1 MEEKKQLTEKS
12 NPVNT
17 KEYTPREIVSE
28 LDKYIVGQKNAKRS
42 VAVALRNR
50 IRRLKLD
57 PELREDIAPKNILMI
72 GPTGVG
78 KTEIARRLAKLAGSP
93 FIKVEATK
101 YTEVGYVGRDVES
114 MVRDLMAAGFQ
125 MVKQEMQESVTQEAE
140 KRAEEALL
148 DLLFPVNTKK
158 PKEKNIKGGPVIKP
172 MGTFTINPENSNSSI
187 IATTLQMGIPIFNN
201 KGKNKEQ
208 DEEED
213 VSPNDEKALHDIGV
227 DDTGDNGVNHSE
239 EAKEADSKFKATREK
254 LRVMLKE
261 GKLEERTVELL
272 VGQNPQ
278 FPSIEMMGGNMEDLE
293 STLSGFA
300 GFFGGGKKKKVVTVA
315 RAREILKA
323 EEAEKL
329 VDRDRVSDEARQ
341 RVEETGIIF
350 IDEIDKIAVK
360 GDRGGGPDVSR
371 EGVQRDILP
380 IVEGATVNTKWG
392 PVNTDHIL
400 FIAAGAF
407 NVSKPSDLIPELQG
421 RFPLRVELDSLGKDD
436 FLRILTEPKNALIK
450 QYTELLGTENV
461 KLNFTP
467 DAVAHLAALAAEVNS
482 KLENIGARRLHT
494 IMENLL
500 EELSFEASDIAPAN
514 IEITVDYVNEK
525 LADIVKDQDL
535 GRYIL

>member
-1 MEEKKQLTEKS
+1 MAENKQTDDKANKLTPK
-12 NPVNT
+12 
-17 KEYTPREIVSE
+17 EIVSE
-28 LDKYIVGQKNAKRS
+28 LDKYIVGQKKAKRA

-50 IRRLKLD
+50 IRRLKLE

-93 FIKVEATK
+93 FLKVEATK

-114 MVRDLMAAGFQ
+114 MIRDLMAAGFQ
-125 MVKQEMQESVTQEAE
+125 MVKQEMQETVLQEAK
-140 KRAEEALL
+140 KRAEEELL
-148 DLLFPVNTKK
+148 DLLLPSNSKK
-158 PKEKNIKGGPVIKP
+158 PKEKKMKPVVRP
-172 MGTFTINPENSNSSI
+172 MGAFSINPENSNGSI
-187 IATTLQMGIPIFNN
+187 IGTTLQVGIPLMNN
-201 KGKNKEQ
+201 KEEN
-208 DEEED
+208 EEEKNAE
-213 VSPNDEKALHDIGV
+213 SKEEPGNEGEDE
-227 DDTGDNGVNHSE
+227 
-239 EAKEADSKFKATREK
+239 KFKATREK
-254 LRVMLKE
+254 FRVMLHE
-261 GKLEERTVELL
+261 GKLEDRPVELM
-272 VGQNPQ
+272 VNQNPQ
-278 FPSIEMMGGNMEDLE
+278 FPMVEMMGAGMEELE
-293 STLSGFA
+293 NSLSGIA

-315 RAREILKA
+315 RAREILEA

-450 QYTELLGTENV
+450 QYTELLATEDV
-461 KLNFTP
+461 KINFTP
-467 DAVAHLAALAAEVNS
+467 EAVEHLAALAADVNS

-494 IMENLL
+494 IMEALL

-514 IEITVDYVNEK
+514 IDITVDYVNEK
-525 LADIVKDQDL
+525 LAEIVKDQDL